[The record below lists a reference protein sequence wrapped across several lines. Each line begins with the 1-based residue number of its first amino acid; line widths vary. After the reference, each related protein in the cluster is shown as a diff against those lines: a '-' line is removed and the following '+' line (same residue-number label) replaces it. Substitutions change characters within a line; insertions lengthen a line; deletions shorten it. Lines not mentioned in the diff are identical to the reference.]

1 MMRWAIEGRPAG
13 AAVFDMDG
21 LMFDTERLAVE
32 AWIAAGAEAG
42 FEISRPVIEGT
53 VGLDREGSR
62 LALLAAYGPGFP
74 YEAIRARRLQLAAQR
89 IAANGVP
96 IKEGLFELLRFLAER
111 GFLLAVA
118 TSTDRARV
126 AKLLDG
132 AGAASFFQAVVC
144 GDEVARNKPDPEI
157 YLAAAAKLGIVPEY
171 CIALEDSPSGIA
183 AARGAGML
191 PIMVPDIAKP
201 DALTQSRLYRKFDS
215 LNEVMRFL
223 KGALSPLGGVEEG
236 R

>member
-1 MMRWAIEGRPAG
+1 MRWAIEGRPVG

-32 AWIAAGAEAG
+32 AWIDAGAEAG
-42 FEISRPVIEGT
+42 FEIGRPVIEAT

-62 LALLAAYGPGFP
+62 IALLAAYGSGFP
-74 YEAIRARRLQLAAQR
+74 YDAIRARRLQLAAQR

-96 IKEGLFELLRFLAER
+96 IKEGLIELLRFLAGR

-132 AGAASFFQAVVC
+132 AGIAGYFQAVVC
-144 GDEVARNKPDPEI
+144 GDEVSRNKPDPEI
-157 YLAAAAKLGIVPEY
+157 YRAAAAKLCVAPEY
-171 CIALEDSPSGIA
+171 CLALEDSPSGIA

-191 PIMVPDIAKP
+191 PFMVPDIVKP
-201 DALTQSRLYRKFDS
+201 DALTQSRLYREFVS
-215 LNEVMRFL
+215 LIEVMRFL
-223 KGALSPLGGVEEG
+223 EGSLSPLGGDGEA